1 MRGGA
6 RRVVWH
12 AALRAAIAVLA
23 LLAPGGVLAQTET
36 GDPDYNPADLDP
48 ELPALISADE
58 VTYDEDLEIVTATG
72 NVEIAQGDRVLLADS
87 IAYNLKTEVVTA
99 AGKITVLEPTGEV
112 FFADYVE
119 LTEDLKEG
127 FVQGIKILLQ
137 DKSRIAGSS
146 ATRVAG
152 NRTVMRNAVFSPCS
166 LCKEDPTRAPLWQLK
181 AERIEH
187 DQEEQVI
194 RYGDATM
201 ELFGVPV
208 FYTPYFQ
215 HPDPTVKRKSG
226 FIAPSF
232 GSSETLG
239 ATFQIPYFW
248 DIGPDEDLTFEP
260 IFTSKQGVVIAG
272 EYRRLLED
280 GRIEF
285 RGSGTFADRTE
296 KNGTISENQ
305 PRGHIDAEGRFDI
318 NESWRWG
325 FDANRAS
332 DDTYLRLYN
341 LGGGR
346 ALTSRAFVEGFR
358 GRSYIAVNNYL
369 FQGLRSGDD
378 NDKAPII
385 FPMLDYNFISE
396 PDKRGATYNLDA
408 NVLVLNRIEGRR
420 SRRAAVRA
428 AWELPHTSPIGDV
441 YKLTASLQGSTYWVE
456 GFNPE
461 SGNEVAPKGNGKG
474 DFITGHIFP
483 QLALQWS
490 YPWVNDNADFSQ
502 VFEPVAQVVA
512 APDFDVPDEV
522 PNEDSQ
528 EFQFDDTNLF
538 ALNRFAG
545 LDRVDPGSRIDYGLR
560 WSALSP
566 TLGQSSAFFGQ
577 SYRLEEEQDF
587 GSNSGLEDNL
597 SDVVGRVQFN
607 PLQYFDLLYRVRLD
621 KDDLTPRRNELNA
634 ILGPPAL
641 QFSLNYL
648 DLSDESD
655 QGEFKSREELQ
666 ISVRSRLSEYW
677 SAFTSHQRDLE
688 GDQSLSTRAGVTYGD
703 ECFFVEAVAARSF
716 FKDRDIKPEDSIFF
730 RVILKHLGEFGSS

>member
-1 MRGGA
+1 MRGVA
-6 RRVVWH
+6 RRVVRH

-23 LLAPGGVLAQTET
+23 LLAPGGVLAQTEI
-36 GDPDYNPADLDP
+36 DDMDYSPADFNP

-119 LTEDLKEG
+119 LTDDLKEG

-137 DKSRIAGSS
+137 DKSRIAASS
-146 ATRVAG
+146 ATRVQG

-181 AERIEH
+181 AKRIEH

-208 FYTPYFQ
+208 FYTPYFE

-232 GSSETLG
+232 GSSDTLG

-296 KNGTISENQ
+296 KDGTTSENE

-318 NESWRWG
+318 NEIWRWG

-346 ALTSRAFVEGFR
+346 TLTSRAFVEGFR
-358 GRSYIAVNNYL
+358 GRNYIAVNNYL

-396 PDKRGATYNLDA
+396 PDKNGATYNLDA

-441 YKLTASLQGSTYWVE
+441 YKLTASLQGSAYWVE

-461 SGNEVAPKGNGKG
+461 FENEVAPQGTGEG

-528 EFQFDDTNLF
+528 EFEFDDTNLF

-545 LDRVDPGSRIDYGLR
+545 FDRVDPGSRVDYGLR

-566 TLGQSSAFFGQ
+566 TLGQSNAFFGQ

-587 GSNSGLEDNL
+587 GANSGLEDNF
-597 SDVVGRVQFN
+597 SDIVGRVQFN
-607 PLQYFDLLYRVRLD
+607 PLEYFDLLYRVRLD
-621 KDDLTPRRNELNA
+621 KDDLTPRRNELDA
-634 ILGPPAL
+634 TFGPPAL
-641 QFSLNYL
+641 RFSLNYL

-655 QGEFKSREELQ
+655 QGEFKSREELR
-666 ISVRSRLSEYW
+666 INLHSRLSEYW
-677 SAFTSHQRDLE
+677 SAFASHQRDLE
-688 GDQSLSTRAGVTYGD
+688 GDQSLSTKAGITYQD
-703 ECFFVEAVAARSF
+703 ECCFIEAVATRSF
-716 FKDRDIKPEDSIFF
+716 FNDRDIEPEDSIFF
-730 RVILKHLGEFGSS
+730 RVILKHLGEFGSN

>member
-1 MRGGA
+1 MRGVA
-6 RRVVWH
+6 RRVVRH

-23 LLAPGGVLAQTET
+23 LLAPGGVLAQTEI
-36 GDPDYNPADLDP
+36 GDMDYSPADFNP

-119 LTEDLKEG
+119 LTDDLKEG

-137 DKSRIAGSS
+137 DKSRIAASS
-146 ATRVAG
+146 ATRVEG

-181 AERIEH
+181 AKRIEH

-201 ELFGVPV
+201 EIFGVPV
-208 FYTPYFQ
+208 FYTPYFE

-232 GSSETLG
+232 GSSDTLG

-260 IFTSKQGVVIAG
+260 IFTSEQSVVIAG

-296 KNGTISENQ
+296 KDGTTSENE

-318 NESWRWG
+318 NETWRWG

-346 ALTSRAFVEGFR
+346 TLTSRAFVEGFR
-358 GRSYIAVNNYL
+358 GRNYIAVNNYL

-378 NDKAPII
+378 NDQAPII
-385 FPMLDYNFISE
+385 FPMLDYNFVSE
-396 PDKRGATYNLDA
+396 PDKSGATYNLDA

-420 SRRAAVRA
+420 SRRAAARA

-441 YKLTASLQGSTYWVE
+441 YKLTASLQGSAYWVE

-461 SGNEVAPKGNGKG
+461 FENKVAPQGTGEG

-528 EFQFDDTNLF
+528 EFEFDDTNLF

-545 LDRVDPGSRIDYGLR
+545 FDRVDPGSRVDYGLR

-566 TLGQSSAFFGQ
+566 TLGQSNAFFGQ

-587 GSNSGLEDNL
+587 GANSGLEDNF
-597 SDVVGRVQFN
+597 SDIVGRVQFN
-607 PLQYFDLLYRVRLD
+607 PLEYFDLLYRVRLD
-621 KDDLTPRRNELNA
+621 KDDLTPRRNELDA
-634 ILGPPAL
+634 TFGPPAL
-641 QFSLNYL
+641 RFSLNYL

-655 QGEFKSREELQ
+655 QGEFKSREELR
-666 ISVRSRLSEYW
+666 INVRSRLSEYW
-677 SAFTSHQRDLE
+677 SAFASHQRDLE
-688 GDQSLSTRAGVTYGD
+688 GDQSLSTGAGITYQD
-703 ECFFVEAVAARSF
+703 ECCFIEAVAARSF
-716 FKDRDIKPEDSIFF
+716 FNDRDIEPEDSIFF
-730 RVILKHLGEFGSS
+730 RVILKHLGEFGSN